1 MRVLL
6 VYVAFCLTFKLN
18 TSYKYLNRRYANS
31 PPKRNQDENKIR
43 NIDGFEAGSTS
54 PRCGASAPSFLPSI
68 KFGANQIRVMRAC
81 TGGFSGTVAAFIT
94 NPVEVIK
101 TQLQS
106 SNACSVDGIASI
118 RKSPMPVI
126 RQILKDDGVSGF
138 YRGLLPFLVGVI
150 PSSTAYF
157 YAYERTKHSLL
168 PIFPDG
174 SVMNAMISGLA
185 AGLASKTLTNP
196 IWFVRTRMQ
205 LNGNKAIGQYVY
217 KGYGDCIFTIF
228 REDGIPGFYRGICA
242 SYWGC
247 AENIIQFVLYE
258 QLKTRL
264 LKRKNARRK
273 EQDLPPASKISKI
286 ALLSSAAFAKGVA
299 AAAAYPH
306 EVARTRLR
314 EQARS
319 GILRQAGMW
328 GTLNS
333 LARDEGF
340 RGLYTGLSMRLLE
353 VVPNTGFMFL
363 TYELVTSWL
372 NHISTVEEL
381 NYAVE

>member
-1 MRVLL
+1 MC
-6 VYVAFCLTFKLN
+6 A
-18 TSYKYLNRRYANS
+18 
-31 PPKRNQDENKIR
+31 
-43 NIDGFEAGSTS
+43 
-54 PRCGASAPSFLPSI
+54 
-68 KFGANQIRVMRAC
+68 
-81 TGGFSGTVAAFIT
+81 GGFSGTVAAFIT
-94 NPVEVIK
+94 NPIEVIK

-106 SNACSVDGIASI
+106 SNTFSVEGTASI

-126 RQILKDDGVSGF
+126 QRILKDNGIAGF
-138 YRGLLPFLVGVI
+138 YRGLIPSLVGVI

-157 YAYERTKHSLL
+157 YAYERTKRMLL
-168 PIFPDG
+168 PVFPDG
-174 SVMNAMISGLA
+174 SVLNAMISGLA

-196 IWFVRTRMQ
+196 IWLVRTRMQ
-205 LNGNKAIGQYVY
+205 LNGNADLGQYVY
-217 KGYGDCIFTIF
+217 TGYRDAISTIF

-273 EQDLPPASKISKI
+273 ELDLPPVLKISKTT
-286 ALLSSAAFAKGVA
+286 LLISAAVAKGVA

-319 GILRQAGMW
+319 GTIRQTGMW
-328 GTLNS
+328 GTLDS
-333 LARDEGF
+333 VMREEGF
-340 RGLYTGLSMRLLE
+340 RGKFILTFMSSCCYVLLNAFLNFHTINIRPLYR
-353 VVPNTGFMFL
+353 FK
-363 TYELVTSWL
+363 
-372 NHISTVEEL
+372 
-381 NYAVE
+381 YAPFRSCSKHWIYVSNL